1 MKNEMKDKEKKYMA
15 EDKVESVSFQ
25 EADKNKAKEL
35 AAKEEELNR
44 REEAVTK
51 REQEVF
57 KREQDSETLL
67 EQLKKEAEN
76 NQKRSADLTAREKT
90 ESIALIRKKEEAE
103 EQLAG
108 EVETARKKRMDQ
120 LDKDISSERDSRT
133 KSLNE
138 EIANRKRTLES
149 DLQQKR
155 DDMKA
160 ESEAFYAKLDEDRKN
175 LAKEWNNVNK
185 KAQELEKEY
194 RSLEQEKRR
203 VEYRGKRL
211 DTKEEQI
218 DEEVTTRFNGRD
230 RAYEAQ
236 QNAYKDQISTLQQA
250 LQECEKRLQDIESAK
265 MVYGDVGVMNTIINN
280 LRTENDNLN
289 KELQKRPGPEVAH
302 ECEGLRTRIEE
313 LQGKLVDQKDEI
325 ERAHDIESENDSIT
339 RQLRLKEAE
348 VEDVK
353 GFLRDTQDLLNSTK
367 EELERLRAAKVT
379 PADRERRMD
388 SIREPYLPEPLKA
401 REMSEKEIKSIKEG
415 NKSIDEMKWLKRV
428 SELCSE
434 YGIKFPSRILLAFHT
449 ALKISRWSTI
459 TVLAGVSGTGKS
471 ELPRLYS
478 RFGGLNFINV
488 PVQPNWDSQES
499 MLGFFNSID
508 NKFDAQP
515 MLRFLYQC
523 TDHTDDDPKL
533 SHTMAIALLDEMNL
547 AHVEHYFADF
557 LDKLEIRRSTSSNN
571 VPQVDVSL
579 GAGVKPYGL
588 PLLPNVLFCG
598 TMNQDE
604 TTKALSDKVLD
615 RGIVIFFP
623 RPRHLYDR
631 ESARNIDKFC
641 EDKGIEPLPLAVW
654 NSWQVKKIPF
664 TGEQQEE
671 LDRYK
676 QMVEQMNNYLAEAGR
691 AIGHRVWQSIAHY
704 VVNYPLVRKALQVT
718 DGGVLS
724 AELKKAM
731 HTAIEDQLVQKVMP
745 KLRGIDTNGRTM
757 DKCLQPIRD
766 LLNENDFN
774 LDEDFGHACEM
785 GYGQFM
791 WCSADYIE
799 TDSEDNHCL
808 GEPEAT
814 HVK

>member
-1 MKNEMKDKEKKYMA
+1 MKDKEKKCMA
-15 EDKVESVSFQ
+15 EDNVERVSFQ
-25 EADKNKAKEL
+25 EADKNKSKEL
-35 AAKEEELNR
+35 ATKEEELNR
-44 REEAVTK
+44 REEALAK
-51 REQEVF
+51 REQEVS

-90 ESIALIRKKEEAE
+90 ESVALTRKKVEAE
-103 EQLAG
+103 EKLAG
-108 EVETARKKRMDQ
+108 EVETARKERMDQ
-120 LDKDISSERDSRT
+120 LDKDISSERASRT

-160 ESEAFYAKLDEDRKN
+160 ESEAFYVRLEEERKS
-175 LAKEWNNVNK
+175 LEEEWKKANK
-185 KAQELEKEY
+185 KAQELEEERRSLEEER

-211 DTKEEQI
+211 NTKEEQI
-218 DEEVTTRFNGRD
+218 DEEVTTRFQGRAQD
-230 RAYEAQ
+230 YEAK
-236 QNAYKDQISTLQQA
+236 QNAYKDQISTLRQS
-250 LQECEKRLQDIESAK
+250 LQECEKRPQNIESAK
-265 MVYGDVGVMNTIINN
+265 MVYGDVGVMNTIIKN
-280 LRTENDNLN
+280 LRTENDKLN
-289 KELQKRPGPEVAH
+289 QELQNRPGPEVADK
-302 ECEGLRTRIEE
+302 CERLGKRIKE
-313 LQGKLVDQKDEI
+313 LQDKLVEQQDEI
-325 ERAHDIESENDSIT
+325 GRAYKIESDNDSIT

-353 GFLRDTQDLLNSTK
+353 GCLRDTQDLLNSTK

-388 SIREPYLPEPLKA
+388 SIREPYLSSPLKA
-401 REMSEKEIKSIKEG
+401 REMSEEEIE
-415 NKSIDEMKWLKRV
+415 SIDEMAWLKGV
-428 SELCSE
+428 SDRCSE

-523 TDHTDDDPKL
+523 TDRTEDDLKL
-533 SHTMAIALLDEMNL
+533 SKTMAIALLDEMNL

-557 LDKLEIRRSTSSNN
+557 LDKLETRRSTSTNN
-571 VPQVDVSL
+571 VPEVDVSL

-588 PLLPNVLFCG
+588 RLLPNVLFCG

-631 ESARNIDKFC
+631 ESAGNIDKFC
-641 EDKGIEPLPLAVW
+641 KDKGIQPLSLDVW
-654 NSWQVKKIPF
+654 NSWRIKKIPF
-664 TGEQQEE
+664 TGEQQDE

-676 QMVEQMNNYLAEAGR
+676 HMVEQINDCLAEAGR

-704 VVNYPLVRKALQVT
+704 VVNYPLVRKAFRAT
-718 DGGVLS
+718 DKGMLS
-724 AELKKAM
+724 SELKEAM

-757 DKCLQPIRD
+757 DHCLQPIRT
-766 LLNENDFN
+766 LLNDNDFN

-799 TDSEDNHCL
+799 KDSEHNHWL
-808 GEPEAT
+808 GEPEDT

>member
-1 MKNEMKDKEKKYMA
+1 MKDKEKKYMF
-15 EDKVESVSFQ
+15 EDNVESVSFQ
-25 EADKNKAKEL
+25 EADKNKSKEL
-35 AAKEEELNR
+35 ATKEEELNR
-44 REEAVTK
+44 REEALA
-51 REQEVF
+51 
-57 KREQDSETLL
+57 KREQDNETLL

-76 NQKRSADLTAREKT
+76 NQKRSADLTAREKA
-90 ESIALIRKKEEAE
+90 ESVALTRKKEEAE
-103 EQLAG
+103 ERLAG
-108 EVETARKKRMDQ
+108 DIEDARMQRLAK
-120 LDKDISSERDSRT
+120 LDEDISRERASRT
-133 KSLNE
+133 KSLDE
-138 EIANRKRTLES
+138 EIANRKQTFES
-149 DLQQKR
+149 DLQMKR
-155 DDMKA
+155 AAMKA
-160 ESEAFYAKLDEDRKN
+160 ESEDFYNRLEEERKS
-175 LAKEWNNVNK
+175 LEEEWKKATK
-185 KAQELEKEY
+185 KAQELEEER

-203 VEYRGKRL
+203 VEYREKRL

-236 QNAYKDQISTLQQA
+236 QNAYKDQISTLQQS
-250 LQECEKRLQDIESAK
+250 LQEREKRLQDIESAQ
-265 MVYGDVGVMNTIINN
+265 MVYGNVGVMNTIINN
-280 LRTENDNLN
+280 LRTENDKL
-289 KELQKRPGPEVAH
+289 KEELQNRPGPEVAD
-302 ECEGLRTRIEE
+302 ECERLRTRIKE
-313 LQGKLVDQKDEI
+313 LQGKLVAQQDEI
-325 ERAHDIESENDSIT
+325 GRAYEIKSDNDSIT

-353 GFLRDTQDLLNSTK
+353 GCLRDTQDLLNSTK

-388 SIREPYLPEPLKA
+388 SIREPYLSAPLNA
-401 REMSEKEIKSIKEG
+401 REMSKEEIKKF
-415 NKSIDEMKWLKRV
+415 DEMVWLKRV
-428 SELCSE
+428 SDLCSE

-523 TDHTDDDPKL
+523 TDHTEDDPKL

-557 LDKLEIRRSTSSNN
+557 LDKLEIRRSTSTNN

-623 RPRHLYDR
+623 RPKHLYDR
-631 ESARNIDKFC
+631 ESARNIDEFC
-641 EDKGIEPLPLAVW
+641 KDKVIQPLSLYVW
-654 NSWQVKKIPF
+654 NSWRIKKIPF

-671 LDRYK
+671 LNRYK
-676 QMVEQMNNYLAEAGR
+676 QMVEQINDYLAEAGR

-704 VVNYPLVRKALQVT
+704 VVNYPLVRKAFQTT
-718 DGGVLS
+718 DEGVLS
-724 AELKKAM
+724 PELKKAM

-757 DKCLQPIRD
+757 DNCLQPVRT

-799 TDSEDNHCL
+799 TDSEDIHWL

>member
-1 MKNEMKDKEKKYMA
+1 MKDKEKKYMF
-15 EDKVESVSFQ
+15 EDNVESVSFQ
-25 EADKNKAKEL
+25 EADKNKSKEL
-35 AAKEEELNR
+35 ATKEEELNR
-44 REEAVTK
+44 REEALA
-51 REQEVF
+51 
-57 KREQDSETLL
+57 KREQDNETLL

-76 NQKRSADLTAREKT
+76 NQKRSADLTAREKA
-90 ESIALIRKKEEAE
+90 ESVALTRKKEEAE
-103 EQLAG
+103 ERLAG
-108 EVETARKKRMDQ
+108 DIEDARMQRLAK
-120 LDKDISSERDSRT
+120 LDEDISRERASRT
-133 KSLNE
+133 KSLDE
-138 EIANRKRTLES
+138 EIANRKQTFES
-149 DLQQKR
+149 DLQMKR
-155 DDMKA
+155 AAMKA
-160 ESEAFYAKLDEDRKN
+160 ESEDFYNRLEEERKS
-175 LAKEWNNVNK
+175 LEEEWKKATK
-185 KAQELEKEY
+185 KAQELEEER

-203 VEYRGKRL
+203 VEYREKRL

-236 QNAYKDQISTLQQA
+236 QNAYKDQISTLQQS
-250 LQECEKRLQDIESAK
+250 LQEREKRLQDIESAQ
-265 MVYGDVGVMNTIINN
+265 MVYGNVGVMNTIINN
-280 LRTENDNLN
+280 LRTENDKL
-289 KELQKRPGPEVAH
+289 KEELQNRPGPEVAD
-302 ECEGLRTRIEE
+302 ECERLRTRIKE
-313 LQGKLVDQKDEI
+313 LQGKLVAQQDEI
-325 ERAHDIESENDSIT
+325 WRAYEIKSDNDSIT

-353 GFLRDTQDLLNSTK
+353 GCLRDTQDLLNSTK

-388 SIREPYLPEPLKA
+388 SIREPYLSAPLNA
-401 REMSEKEIKSIKEG
+401 REMSKEEIKKF
-415 NKSIDEMKWLKRV
+415 DEMVWLKRV
-428 SELCSE
+428 SDLCSE

-523 TDHTDDDPKL
+523 TDHTEDDPKL

-557 LDKLEIRRSTSSNN
+557 LDKLEIRRSTSTNN

-623 RPRHLYDR
+623 RPKHLYDR
-631 ESARNIDKFC
+631 ESARNIDEFC
-641 EDKGIEPLPLAVW
+641 KDKVIQPLSLYVW
-654 NSWQVKKIPF
+654 NSWRIKKIPF

-671 LDRYK
+671 LNRYK
-676 QMVEQMNNYLAEAGR
+676 QMVEQINDYLAEAGR

-704 VVNYPLVRKALQVT
+704 VVNYPLVRKAFQTT
-718 DGGVLS
+718 DEGVLS
-724 AELKKAM
+724 PELKKAM

-757 DKCLQPIRD
+757 DNCLQPVRT

-799 TDSEDNHCL
+799 TDSEDIHWL

>member
-1 MKNEMKDKEKKYMA
+1 MMAEGNEMKDKEKKYMF
-15 EDKVESVSFQ
+15 EDNVESVSFQ
-25 EADKNKAKEL
+25 EADKNKSKEL
-35 AAKEEELNR
+35 ATKEEELNR
-44 REEAVTK
+44 REEALA
-51 REQEVF
+51 
-57 KREQDSETLL
+57 KREQDNETLL

-76 NQKRSADLTAREKT
+76 NQKRSADLTAREKA
-90 ESIALIRKKEEAE
+90 ESVALTRKKEEAE
-103 EQLAG
+103 ERLAG
-108 EVETARKKRMDQ
+108 DIEDARMQRLAK
-120 LDKDISSERDSRT
+120 LDEDISRERASRT
-133 KSLNE
+133 KSLDE
-138 EIANRKRTLES
+138 EIANRKQTFES
-149 DLQQKR
+149 DLQMKR
-155 DDMKA
+155 AAMKA
-160 ESEAFYAKLDEDRKN
+160 ESEDFYNRLEEERKS
-175 LAKEWNNVNK
+175 LEEEWKKATK
-185 KAQELEKEY
+185 KAQELEEER

-203 VEYRGKRL
+203 VEYREKRL

-236 QNAYKDQISTLQQA
+236 QNAYKDQISTLQQS
-250 LQECEKRLQDIESAK
+250 LQEREKRLQDIESAQ
-265 MVYGDVGVMNTIINN
+265 MVYGNVGVMNTIINN
-280 LRTENDNLN
+280 LRTENDKL
-289 KELQKRPGPEVAH
+289 KEELQNRPGPEVAD
-302 ECEGLRTRIEE
+302 ECERLRTRIKE
-313 LQGKLVDQKDEI
+313 LQGKLVAQQDEI
-325 ERAHDIESENDSIT
+325 WRAYEIKSDNDSIT

-353 GFLRDTQDLLNSTK
+353 GCLRDTQDLLNSTK

-388 SIREPYLPEPLKA
+388 SIREPYLSAPLNA
-401 REMSEKEIKSIKEG
+401 REMSKEEIKKF
-415 NKSIDEMKWLKRV
+415 DEMVWLKRV
-428 SELCSE
+428 SDLCSE

-523 TDHTDDDPKL
+523 TDHTEDDPKL

-557 LDKLEIRRSTSSNN
+557 LDKLEIRRSTSTNN

-623 RPRHLYDR
+623 RPKHLYDR
-631 ESARNIDKFC
+631 ESARNIDEFC
-641 EDKGIEPLPLAVW
+641 KDKVIQPLSLYVW
-654 NSWQVKKIPF
+654 NSWRIKKIPF

-671 LDRYK
+671 LNRYK
-676 QMVEQMNNYLAEAGR
+676 QMVEQINDYLAEAGR

-704 VVNYPLVRKALQVT
+704 VVNYPLVRKAFQTT
-718 DGGVLS
+718 DEGVLS
-724 AELKKAM
+724 PELKKAM

-757 DKCLQPIRD
+757 DNCLQPVRT

-799 TDSEDNHCL
+799 TDSEDIHWL

>member
-1 MKNEMKDKEKKYMA
+1 MKDKEKKYML
-15 EDKVESVSFQ
+15 EDNVESVSFQ
-25 EADKNKAKEL
+25 EADKNKSKEL
-35 AAKEEELNR
+35 ATKEEELNR
-44 REEAVTK
+44 REEALA
-51 REQEVF
+51 
-57 KREQDSETLL
+57 KREQDNETLL

-76 NQKRSADLTAREKT
+76 NQKRSADLTAREKA
-90 ESIALIRKKEEAE
+90 ESVALTRKKEEAE
-103 EQLAG
+103 ERLAG
-108 EVETARKKRMDQ
+108 DIEDARMQRLAK
-120 LDKDISSERDSRT
+120 LDEDISRERASRT
-133 KSLNE
+133 KSLDE
-138 EIANRKRTLES
+138 EIANRKQTFES
-149 DLQQKR
+149 DLQMKR
-155 DDMKA
+155 AAMKA
-160 ESEAFYAKLDEDRKN
+160 ESEDFYNRLEEERKS
-175 LAKEWNNVNK
+175 LEEEWKKATK
-185 KAQELEKEY
+185 KAQELEEER

-203 VEYRGKRL
+203 VEYREKRL

-236 QNAYKDQISTLQQA
+236 QNAYKDQISTLQQS
-250 LQECEKRLQDIESAK
+250 LQEREKRLQDIESAQ
-265 MVYGDVGVMNTIINN
+265 MVYGNVGVMNTIINN
-280 LRTENDNLN
+280 LRTENDKL
-289 KELQKRPGPEVAH
+289 KEELQNCPGLEVAD
-302 ECEGLRTRIEE
+302 ECERLRTRIKE
-313 LQGKLVDQKDEI
+313 LQGKLVAQQDEI
-325 ERAHDIESENDSIT
+325 GRAYEIKSDNDSIT

-353 GFLRDTQDLLNSTK
+353 GCLRDTQDLLNSTK

-388 SIREPYLPEPLKA
+388 SIREPYLSAPLNA
-401 REMSEKEIKSIKEG
+401 REMSKEEIKKF
-415 NKSIDEMKWLKRV
+415 DEMVWLKRV
-428 SELCSE
+428 SDLCSE

-523 TDHTDDDPKL
+523 TDHTEDDPKL

-557 LDKLEIRRSTSSNN
+557 LDKLEIRRSTSTNN

-623 RPRHLYDR
+623 RPKHLYDR
-631 ESARNIDKFC
+631 ESARNIDEFC
-641 EDKGIEPLPLAVW
+641 KDKGIQPLSLYVW
-654 NSWQVKKIPF
+654 NSWRIKKIPF

-671 LDRYK
+671 LNRYK
-676 QMVEQMNNYLAEAGR
+676 QMVEQINDYLAEAGR

-704 VVNYPLVRKALQVT
+704 VVNYPLVRKAFQTT
-718 DGGVLS
+718 DEGVLS
-724 AELKKAM
+724 PELKKAM

-757 DKCLQPIRD
+757 DNCLQPIRT

-799 TDSEDNHCL
+799 TDSEDIHWL

>member
-1 MKNEMKDKEKKYMA
+1 MKDKEKKYMF
-15 EDKVESVSFQ
+15 EDNVESVSFQ
-25 EADKNKAKEL
+25 EADKNKSKEL
-35 AAKEEELNR
+35 ATKEEELNR
-44 REEAVTK
+44 REEALA
-51 REQEVF
+51 
-57 KREQDSETLL
+57 KREQDNETLL

-76 NQKRSADLTAREKT
+76 NQKRSADLTAREKA
-90 ESIALIRKKEEAE
+90 ESVALTRKKEEAE
-103 EQLAG
+103 ERLAG
-108 EVETARKKRMDQ
+108 DIEDARMQRLAK
-120 LDKDISSERDSRT
+120 LDEDISRERASRT
-133 KSLNE
+133 KSLDE
-138 EIANRKRTLES
+138 EIANRKQTFES
-149 DLQQKR
+149 DLQMKR
-155 DDMKA
+155 AAMKA
-160 ESEAFYAKLDEDRKN
+160 ESEDFYNRLEEERKS
-175 LAKEWNNVNK
+175 LEEEWKKATK
-185 KAQELEKEY
+185 KAQELEEER

-203 VEYRGKRL
+203 VEYREKRL

-236 QNAYKDQISTLQQA
+236 QNAYKDQISTLQQS
-250 LQECEKRLQDIESAK
+250 LQEREKRLQDIESAQ
-265 MVYGDVGVMNTIINN
+265 MVYGNVGVMNTIINN
-280 LRTENDNLN
+280 LRTENDKL
-289 KELQKRPGPEVAH
+289 KEELQNRPGPEVAD
-302 ECEGLRTRIEE
+302 ECERLRTRIKE
-313 LQGKLVDQKDEI
+313 LQGKLVAQQDEI
-325 ERAHDIESENDSIT
+325 WRAYEIKSDNDSIT

-353 GFLRDTQDLLNSTK
+353 GCLRDTQDLLNSTK

-388 SIREPYLPEPLKA
+388 SIREPYLSAPLNA
-401 REMSEKEIKSIKEG
+401 REMSKEEIKKF
-415 NKSIDEMKWLKRV
+415 DEMVWLKRV
-428 SELCSE
+428 SDLCSE

-523 TDHTDDDPKL
+523 TDHTENDPKL

-557 LDKLEIRRSTSSNN
+557 LDKLEIRRSTSTNN

-623 RPRHLYDR
+623 RPKHLYDR
-631 ESARNIDKFC
+631 ESARNIDEFC
-641 EDKGIEPLPLAVW
+641 KDKVIQPLSLYVW
-654 NSWQVKKIPF
+654 NSWRIKKIPF

-671 LDRYK
+671 LNRYK
-676 QMVEQMNNYLAEAGR
+676 QMVEQINDYLAEAGR

-704 VVNYPLVRKALQVT
+704 VVNYPLVRKAFQTT
-718 DGGVLS
+718 DEGVLS
-724 AELKKAM
+724 PELKKAM

-757 DKCLQPIRD
+757 DNCLQPVRT

-799 TDSEDNHCL
+799 TDSEDIHWL